1 MIQPIILRWL
11 PKHLRSISYSRFFSK
26 RHAHWLRLFD
36 SAPLT
41 YAVGIRM
48 HGLIPGDIISGHIA
62 FNGYYELQLTRE
74 ITQIAARGGLLVD
87 VGANMGYFSFLWAA
101 ASQDNRIIALEASP
115 KVADIL
121 RNNIEINGLSDRITL
136 FEKAAL
142 DCAGT
147 VKFDVGPSSQTGWGG
162 VAPDGSQGIE
172 VEAVRLDALLKGQDI
187 AVLKIDVEGADEL
200 VLRGCEE
207 LLRTGRIAV
216 IFFEENALRKQDLGI
231 KSDDINKWLADFG
244 YNVRPFNRECT
255 EWVATFPSADL

>member
-1 MIQPIILRWL
+1 MRQPLILKWL
-11 PKHLRSISYSRFFSK
+11 PNYLRSIVYSRFYSK
-26 RHAHWLRLFD
+26 RHAYWLRLFD

-41 YAVGIRM
+41 YAAGIRM
-48 HGLIPGDIISGHIA
+48 YGLIPGDIISGHIA
-62 FNGYYELQLTRE
+62 FNGFYEPQLSQK
-74 ITQIAARGGLLVD
+74 IIKLAARGGLLVD

-115 KVADIL
+115 KIAAIL
-121 RNNIEINGLSDRITL
+121 SNNIEINGLSDRITL

-172 VEAVRLDALLKGQDI
+172 VEAVRLDSLLKGQDI

-207 LLRTGRIAV
+207 LLRSGQIAT
-216 IFFEENALRKQDLGI
+216 IFFEENVTRKQELGI
-231 KSDDINKWLADFG
+231 KSGDIKKWLADFG

-255 EWVATFPSADL
+255 EWVATIPSVDL

>member
-11 PKHLRSISYSRFFSK
+11 PKHLRSIAYSRFFSK